1 MSDKTQRHPFIMC
14 LKRQEQVRGEEKETQ
29 EKNQEDKE
37 KTRMVL
43 YYMGGF

>member
-14 LKRQEQVRGEEKETQ
+14 LKRQEQVRVEEIIG
-29 EKNQEDKE
+29 KNQEDKE
-37 KTRMVL
+37 KNRRVP